1 MKYLW
6 MVYVD
11 EKNLNALSKRESAEL
26 DVSRAFRTTM
36 SFRKSGQRI
45 AAQALE
51 SVESAT
57 TLRIQN
63 GKVALTDGPFG
74 LGGEARM
81 DCGNSTKSIPDQAR
95 QFRAA
100 LSQRDRR

>member
-1 MKYLW
+1 
-6 MVYVD
+6 
-11 EKNLNALSKRESAEL
+11 
-26 DVSRAFRTTM
+26 M
-36 SFRKSGQRI
+36 SFRKSGHLI

-63 GKVALTDGPFG
+63 GKVALTDGPFR

-81 DCGNSTKSIPDQAR
+81 GRGNSTKIIPDQAR
-95 QFRAA
+95 QF
-100 LSQRDRR
+100 